1 MNQCIHVRPRDD
13 GQGWAVDVF
22 DGRRAWSKTHLG
34 ERPLSKSEAHR
45 VAHKLRD
52 PKFYSARTKRAVN
65 SASSSE
71 AMGLSVPF
79 CACGRRLTECDGSR
93 AGCTGQTG
101 MPGVRDTK
109 HPCDMFSPGK
119 PTNGGCQGDGHY
131 LCGECGLF
139 DDGGHP

>member
-1 MNQCIHVRPRDD
+1 MATCKTCGADIQWVKTSSGASMP
-13 GQGWAVDVF
+13 VD
-22 DGRRAWSKTHLG
+22 AKA
-34 ERPLSKSEAHR
+34 PR

-52 PKFYSARTKRAVN
+52 PKFYSARTKRAV
-65 SASSSE
+65 SSG
-71 AMGLSVPF
+71 ATDDALGLSVPF

-109 HPCDMFSPGK
+109 NPCDMFSPGK

-131 LCGECGLF
+131 LCRESGLF
-139 DDGGHP
+139 DDRTDHE

>member
-1 MNQCIHVRPRDD
+1 MNK
-13 GQGWAVDVF
+13 A
-22 DGRRAWSKTHLG
+22 
-34 ERPLSKSEAHR
+34 EAHR

-65 SASSSE
+65 SSATDD
-71 AMGLSVPF
+71 ALGLSVPF

-109 HPCDMFSPGK
+109 NPCDMFSPGK
-119 PTNGGCQGDGHY
+119 PTNGGCQGDGRRCRA
-131 LCGECGLF
+131 CGRWVW
-139 DDGGHP
+139 GGPTACDRCVGREEREDTGHA